1 MSTSYLSSIT
11 RRMPALLHRDQPY
24 GQLYRS
30 SGLEKWRSLRY
41 RDHRGLWQLIF
52 LRVYSQAGL
61 RNTFDTGNNFFL
73 ISTVFQAD
81 ADNILFAIGN
91 YFKIFN
97 ETFSFQNLSNS
108 LLWIFGAGDFNFI
121 VMNRVCV
128 TNTGKH
134 IGNRVSHYHT

>member
-1 MSTSYLSSIT
+1 M
-11 RRMPALLHRDQPY
+11 M
-24 GQLYRS
+24 
-30 SGLEKWRSLRY
+30 
-41 RDHRGLWQLIF
+41 IF

-108 LLWIFGAGDFNFI
+108 YFDFGAGDFNFI

-128 TNTGKH
+128 TNTGMFL
-134 IGNRVSHYHT
+134 Y